1 MHTLITIFLVLLI
14 SYDAKSSE
22 IEDPPYGIQF
32 GQKFDASEHETILR
46 RGNVRSVNLKT
57 ANRPDDTEEL
67 RAEICDDYGLQI
79 ITWRSHIRSLASAS
93 ASHNEILKKFEKKY
107 GAPKIRRKSTFWIS
121 RDLQI
126 VVKIRNK
133 NNTHQNQ
140 IRYFGP
146 KNKPCFMKLITR
158 QQELELPAHKTK
170 DK

>member
-32 GQKFDASEHETILR
+32 GQKFDASEHETIQR
-46 RGNVRSVNLKT
+46 RGNVRSVILKT

-67 RAEICDDYGLQI
+67 RAEICDVYGLQI

-93 ASHNEILKKFEKKY
+93 TSHNEILREFEKKY
-107 GAPKIRRKSTFWIS
+107 GAPRIRRESAFWTS
-121 RDLQI
+121 SDFQI

-146 KNKPCFMKLITR
+146 KNKPCFKKLIT
-158 QQELELPAHKTK
+158 QQQKLELPARKTK

>member
-22 IEDPPYGIQF
+22 TEDPPYGIQF
-32 GQKFDASEHETILR
+32 GQKFDASEHETIQR
-46 RGNVRSVNLKT
+46 RGNVRSVKLKT

-67 RAEICDDYGLQI
+67 RAEICDEYGLQI

-93 ASHNEILKKFEKKY
+93 SSHNEIVKELEKKY
-107 GAPKIRRKSTFWIS
+107 GAPRIRHKSTFWIS
-121 RDLQI
+121 SGLQI

-146 KNKPCFMKLITR
+146 KNKPCFNKLIAH
-158 QQELELPAHKTK
+158 QQELERAPGKPK
-170 DK
+170 

>member
-22 IEDPPYGIQF
+22 IEDPPYGIRF
-32 GQKFDASEHETILR
+32 GQKFNASEHKTIQR
-46 RGNVRSVNLKT
+46 RGNVRSVILKT

-93 ASHNEILKKFEKKY
+93 ASHNEILKEFEKKY
-107 GAPKIRRKSTFWIS
+107 GAPRINRKSAFWTS
-121 RDLQI
+121 SNFQI
-126 VVKIRNK
+126 VVKIRSK

-146 KNKPCFMKLITR
+146 RNKPCFNKLIAH
-158 QQELELPAHKTK
+158 QQELERAPRKPK
-170 DK
+170 

>member
-46 RGNVRSVNLKT
+46 RGNVRSVKLKT

-67 RAEICDDYGLQI
+67 RAEICDEYGLQI

-93 ASHNEILKKFEKKY
+93 ASHNEILKEFEKKY
-107 GAPKIRRKSTFWIS
+107 GAPRIRHKSTFWIS
-121 RDLQI
+121 SGLQI
-126 VVKIRNK
+126 IVKIRNK

-146 KNKPCFMKLITR
+146 KNKPCFNKLIAH
-158 QQELELPAHKTK
+158 QQELERAPRKPK
-170 DK
+170 